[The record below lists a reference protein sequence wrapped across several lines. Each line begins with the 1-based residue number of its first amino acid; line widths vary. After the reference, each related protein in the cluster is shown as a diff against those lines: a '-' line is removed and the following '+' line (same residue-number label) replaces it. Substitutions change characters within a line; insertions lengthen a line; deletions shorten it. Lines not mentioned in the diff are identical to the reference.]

1 MALLPWRSPRIS
13 AHTLP
18 GATLPL
24 ISSWAA
30 RAGKNVLKTP
40 IGRSLKPGGALSTK
54 GSMQSYQVIV
64 TRASTDRTVSV
75 ALDQGPPCR
84 SKRASITGMDV
95 SAKAGKSR
103 VSMDVCSQ
111 RATAMLSL

>member
-1 MALLPWRSPRIS
+1 M
-13 AHTLP
+13 
-18 GATLPL
+18 
-24 ISSWAA
+24 
-30 RAGKNVLKTP
+30 
-40 IGRSLKPGGALSTK
+40 
-54 GSMQSYQVIV
+54 

-84 SKRASITGMDV
+84 SKRAPITGMDV

-103 VSMDVCSQ
+103 VSMDFCSQ